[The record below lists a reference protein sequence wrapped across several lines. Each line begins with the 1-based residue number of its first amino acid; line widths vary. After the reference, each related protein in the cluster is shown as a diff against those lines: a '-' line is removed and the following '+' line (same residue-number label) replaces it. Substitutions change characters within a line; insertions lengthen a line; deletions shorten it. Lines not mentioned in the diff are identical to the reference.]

1 MAYHP
6 GVGVVV
12 WRLAPPHSYLCPFY
26 WTQFDKI
33 LLTVQTISS
42 IIILEHPFDIVI
54 VIMRGTYK
62 MLRENEEELL
72 RIIREN
78 DNPEQ
83 AVLTAIEV
91 ILGYLRQ
98 PESFEAQAAAYL
110 RVPV

>member
-1 MAYHP
+1 
-6 GVGVVV
+6 
-12 WRLAPPHSYLCPFY
+12 
-26 WTQFDKI
+26 
-33 LLTVQTISS
+33 
-42 IIILEHPFDIVI
+42 
-54 VIMRGTYK
+54 
-62 MLRENEEELL
+62 MLRKKEEELFD
-72 RIIREN
+72 IIREN